1 LNKVYEYPS
10 LCLSILQKFSST
22 KPLAD
27 VKVGGSLASLGN
39 VNKEQCSIKK
49 ASSGQFDPVVLHHDI
64 ALQEENVFLSSM
76 PCIVP
81 AGDNSPSLSKD
92 SASME
97 DAMSTFDSMG
107 SPDFECDDNGDSSMA
122 ASLHCW
128 VDDKLHISDSEDVA
142 GLFTCQNG
150 DNSLCGTSC

>member
-1 LNKVYEYPS
+1 LNKVYESPS

-27 VKVGGSLASLGN
+27 AKKGGSFASLGN
-39 VNKEQCSIKK
+39 VNTERGSIRKTT
-49 ASSGQFDPVVLHHDI
+49 SGQFDPAVLHHNI
-64 ALQEENVFLSSM
+64 ALHENVFLSCM

-81 AGDNSPSLSKD
+81 AGGNSPGPSED

-107 SPDFECDDNGDSSMA
+107 SPDFECDDYGDSSMA
-122 ASLHCW
+122 ASLHCL

-150 DNSLCGTSC
+150 DSSLCGTLC